1 MKHNNLNI
9 MFCLMLG
16 FMVVGCTDR
25 VGLANKEMQSIREQP
40 AQPIQP
46 PPKPQVV
53 EAFNYN
59 AYQLRSPFL
68 PLSLTLKATQEDNI
82 QGVRPDP
89 EREKEPLEAFEL
101 NQLVYRG
108 NVIST
113 SGEIFAL
120 IQTPDG
126 QIARVKVGNY
136 LGKNHGKITNIN
148 LEKEIIELTEIVPN
162 SRVGFVNQS
171 TNIQLSKS

>member
-1 MKHNNLNI
+1 MA
-9 MFCLMLG
+9 
-16 FMVVGCTDR
+16 VGCTDR

-82 QGVRPDP
+82 QGVRPDT
-89 EREKEPLEAFEL
+89 ERVQEPLEAFEL

-108 NVIST
+108 HVDSA
-113 SGEIFAL
+113 SGERFAL
-120 IQTPDG
+120 VQTPNG
-126 QIARVKVGNY
+126 QIASVRVGNY
-136 LGKNHGKITNIN
+136 LGKNHGKIS
-148 LEKEIIELTEIVPN
+148 KIEPGFIALVEIVPD
-162 SRVGFVNQS
+162 SRVGFVEQPAQIDLPVS
-171 TNIQLSKS
+171 

>member
-1 MKHNNLNI
+1 
-9 MFCLMLG
+9 
-16 FMVVGCTDR
+16 MVVGCTDR

-59 AYQLRSPFL
+59 AYRLRSPFL

-82 QGVRPDP
+82 QGVRPDT
-89 EREKEPLEAFEL
+89 ERVQEPLEAFEL

-108 NVIST
+108 HVDSA
-113 SGEIFAL
+113 SGERFAL
-120 IQTPDG
+120 VQTPNG
-126 QIARVKVGNY
+126 QIASVKVGNY
-136 LGKNHGKITNIN
+136 LGKNHGKIS
-148 LEKEIIELTEIVPN
+148 KIEPGFIALVEIVPD
-162 SRVGFVNQS
+162 SRVGFVEQPAQIDLPVS
-171 TNIQLSKS
+171 